1 MHGLCMLFS
10 RHRPIPLPI
19 LNPTCQGSLIKTK
32 PLKSSPNPSH
42 FFCPSSN
49 QVSTPPK
56 KTVQVQEAMA
66 MSMFSNL
73 FCMSCTFTENLP
85 SASLQHHPQT
95 DHHLCLHSLDQE
107 VPTSNIS
114 SVRQNSMPSSRCCR
128 RMNVPSLNNR
138 WTAGGASKPRGFG
151 RGKLSSFFTYVN
163 RFSCR

>member
-1 MHGLCMLFS
+1 MHALLAASTHPFAYLESHMPRLINQNQTTQIEPQPLALF
-10 RHRPIPLPI
+10 LPI
-19 LNPTCQGSLIKTK
+19 IKPGVNT
-32 PLKSSPNPSH
+32 
-42 FFCPSSN
+42 
-49 QVSTPPK
+49 PK